1 MVLHRFRLA
10 SRCALAA
17 IVTLTSFPALGQE
30 AFPPTPPPPSAQQP
44 ASSSITAPPVTQ
56 KITAVNTKIEMTV
69 NGSRILTMD
78 SEIPRAQVGN
88 PELLAFT
95 VISANEVQIHAKKPG
110 ITTVNLWDKN
120 DEVHTVDVVV
130 VGDVRELEG
139 LLKSQFPTAALKL
152 YPTQSS
158 TLVLSGYVDRP
169 DHVNTIMRISED
181 YYPKVINNMIVGGTQ
196 QVLLHV
202 KIMEVSRTQLKNIGF
217 DWAYFSNGGFLTSTA
232 SGAVTTNAAASLLR
246 GPGSFGTNAIN
257 PPTMSFGLVNDSS
270 AFLGFLEALKRENL
284 VKILAE
290 PNLVTVSGRPA
301 TYQVGGEIPF
311 PQPTGFGNI
320 SIQFKPF
327 GTMIDFVPIVLGNG
341 SVRLE
346 VRPQVL
352 EKDDSLGILI
362 LGTAVPGFTT
372 RSVDTGVEMKF
383 GQTLAIAGLLQQ
395 RTKNEKRGVPYLMDM
410 PYVGAA
416 FRRNSQEINEVEL
429 LIMVRPELVEAMDP
443 DQVPN
448 CGPGLSS
455 QSPDDQGLYWKGYIE
470 TPVQPYGPN
479 GHGPDGHGPNAPGNG
494 GGMGPDDAGPNGPAF
509 DGPVP
514 EQVPAPTPAIEPGP
528 TSGGPAVRK
537 GEVVISDRAVG
548 TGPPISSRRVPQSQ
562 APTAAGTRGRTYN
575 PPNPQQRQGARTA
588 NSNSKPPGFIGPIG
602 YDVKK

>member
-10 SRCALAA
+10 TRCALAA
-17 IVTLTSFPALGQE
+17 LVTLASFPARGQDP
-30 AFPPTPPPPSAQQP
+30 FPPTPPAP
-44 ASSSITAPPVTQ
+44 SSITPPAPSSITPPEPSSIHSPPVTQ
-56 KITAVNTKIEMTV
+56 KITAANTKIEMTV
-69 NGSRILTMD
+69 DGSRILTMD

-95 VISANEVQIHAKKPG
+95 VISGNEVQIHAKKAG

-120 DEVHTVDVVV
+120 DEVHSVDVVI

-139 LLKSQFPTAALKL
+139 LLKSQFPTASIKL
-152 YPTQSS
+152 YPTQAS
-158 TLVLSGYVDRP
+158 TLILSGYVDRP

-202 KIMEVSRTQLKNIGF
+202 KVMEVSRTNLKQLGF

-232 SGAVTTNAAASLLR
+232 SGAITTNPAAGPLR
-246 GPGSFGTNAIN
+246 GPGSSGTNALN
-257 PPTMSFGLVNDSS
+257 TPTMSFGLVNDSS
-270 AFLGFLEALKRENL
+270 AFVGFLDALKKENL

-301 TYQVGGEIPF
+301 SYQVGGEIPF

-352 EKDDSLGILI
+352 ERDESLGILVQ
-362 LGTAVPGFTT
+362 GTAVPGFTT

-395 RTKNEKRGVPYLMDM
+395 RQKSERKGVPYLMDL
-410 PYVGAA
+410 PFIGAA
-416 FRRNSQEINEVEL
+416 FGRTSLEVNEVEL

-443 DQVPN
+443 DQVPQ
-448 CGPGLSS
+448 CGPGMNS
-455 QSPDDQGLYWKGYIE
+455 QPPDDQGLYWKRYIE
-470 TPVQPYGPN
+470 TPVQPYGP
-479 GHGPDGHGPNAPGNG
+479 DGHGPAGHGPGAA
-494 GGMGPDDAGPNGPAF
+494 GMGPDDGGQGGPA
-509 DGPVP
+509 P
-514 EQVPAPTPAIEPGP
+514 ETVPAPTPAIEPAP
-528 TSGGPAVRK
+528 TSRGPAVRT

-548 TGPPISSRRVPQSQ
+548 TGPPVSSRRMPQNQ
-562 APTAAGTRGRTYN
+562 PAAGVGAQSRSYN
-575 PPNPQQRQGARTA
+575 PPNPQSRQGARTA
-588 NSNSKPPGFIGPIG
+588 NSNSQPPGFIGPIG

>member
-10 SRCALAA
+10 SRSALAT
-17 IVTLTSFPALGQE
+17 IVTLASFPVYGQDPL
-30 AFPPTPPPPSAQQP
+30 PPTPPAPSG
-44 ASSSITAPPVTQ
+44 ITAPTSPPTTSAPVVTQ
-56 KITAVNTKIEMTV
+56 KITAANTQIELTV

-95 VISANEVQIHAKKPG
+95 VISGNEVQIHAKKAG
-110 ITTVNLWDKN
+110 ITSVNLWDKN
-120 DEVHTVDVVV
+120 DEVHTVDVVI

-139 LLKSQFPTAALKL
+139 LLKSQFPTASIKL
-152 YPTQSS
+152 YPTQAS

-169 DHVNTIMRISED
+169 DHVNTIMRIAED
-181 YYPKVINNMIVGGTQ
+181 YFPKVINNMIVGGTQ

-202 KIMEVSRTQLKNIGF
+202 KVMEVSRTQLKEFGF
-217 DWAYFSNGGFLTSTA
+217 DWAYFSNGGFLTQTA
-232 SGAVTTNAAASLLR
+232 GGTITTNPAAGLLR
-246 GPGSFGTNAIN
+246 GPGSFGTSSLNA
-257 PPTMSFGLVNDSS
+257 PTMSFGLVNDSS
-270 AFLGFLEALKRENL
+270 AFVGFLDALKKEDL

-301 TYQVGGEIPF
+301 SYQVGGEIPF

-352 EKDDSLGILI
+352 ERDESLGILVQ
-362 LGTAVPGFTT
+362 GTSVPGFTT

-395 RTKNEKRGVPYLMDM
+395 RTKSSKKGVPYLMDL
-410 PYVGAA
+410 PYIGAA
-416 FRRNSQEINEVEL
+416 FGRTQQEVNEVEL
-429 LIMVRPELVEAMDP
+429 LILVRPELVEAMDP
-443 DQVPN
+443 DQVPQ
-448 CGPGLSS
+448 CGPGLNS
-455 QSPDDQGLYWKGYIE
+455 QVPDDQGLYWKRYIE
-470 TPVQPYGPN
+470 TPVQPYGP
-479 GHGPDGHGPNAPGNG
+479 DGHGPGGHGPGAA
-494 GGMGPDDAGPNGPAF
+494 MGPADGVQEGPAME
-509 DGPVP
+509 GPGP
-514 EQVPAPTPAIEPGP
+514 EPVPAPSPAIEPAP
-528 TSGGPAVRK
+528 MSRGPAVRS

-548 TGPPISSRRVPQSQ
+548 TGPPVSSRRVPASQ
-562 APTAAGTRGRTYN
+562 APANSGARTRSYN
-575 PPNPQQRQGARTA
+575 PPNPQARPGARTA
-588 NSNSKPPGFIGPIG
+588 NANSQPPGFIGPIG